1 MIKNLLLSLAFITSI
16 CFADLLKPTDNA
28 YLRATHILFEWEQEP
43 DAIEYNIKVFN
54 SNNEVVLDI
63 LEESTVYIGKDVF
76 NWNSQYYW
84 MVRPVFESDS
94 FGEWT
99 DPYSFSIGESRLIN
113 LDVDNYNPSLLQ
125 DGVMVYSQFQPYFI
139 IGAVDIYGNEIWN
152 TDVAFMNHV
161 SEFGELYGI
170 AEDRGVKFNFNHEY
184 LWISPENTYQI
195 DSHEV
200 KQIPNG
206 NFMAFATIFE
216 TGPIPIGDW
225 TNYFQI
231 LGYAADGVTNE
242 IPWLGLRIV
251 EFDKDTGEEVWSW
264 NPFDYFSMDDSDLY
278 GGTWWD
284 AAFTGFFDWM
294 HSNAFHF
301 DDQEGAIYVS
311 HRHLSRISKI
321 AYPSGDVIWNM
332 GLPAEYETGDD
343 NICTDLLFSFQHHIQ
358 LMDNGD
364 LLFFDNGNISDLL
377 FGEDDPITRI
387 RRIRVIDDSYC
398 ETVWQYDLPP
408 NLHGLGM
415 GSVQLLENN
424 NYFIYTFGSGL
435 GQGECSLIEINQNQD
450 MVWKA
455 TSQNPNTAWYR
466 SYKIP
471 SIYPDAFSV
480 LFDGY
485 TIDDANNPVI
495 QLSEDSIDFS
505 IYNKGGYNQL
515 YSYSLVDVSDGDAMF
530 NYQEGTF
537 DLEAESSLSISI
549 PVDNLEILESDIYF
563 RIWPTH
569 HSYSMKEL
577 NLLIK
582 ADTSILGDI
591 NFDDQLNIL
600 DIVSI
605 VDIILNDE
613 FNSIADL
620 NSDGLNNILDIVQL
634 VSLILE

>member
-1 MIKNLLLSLAFITSI
+1 MIKNLLLSLAFIISI

-231 LGYAADGVTNE
+231 LGYAADGITNE

-435 GQGECSLIEINQNQD
+435 DQGECSLIEINQNQD

>member
-1 MIKNLLLSLAFITSI
+1 MIKNFLLSLALIISV
-16 CFADLLKPTDNA
+16 CYADLLEPADNA

-94 FGEWT
+94 FGEWVG
-99 DPYSFSIGESRLIN
+99 PYSFSIGESRLIN

-170 AEDRGVKFNFNHEY
+170 SEDRGVKFNFNHEY
-184 LWISPENTYQI
+184 LWMSPENTYQI

-278 GGTWWD
+278 GGTWWN

-377 FGEDDPITRI
+377 FDEDDPITRI

-398 ETVWQYDLPP
+398 ETIWQYDLPP

-435 GQGECSLIEINQNQD
+435 DQGECSLIEITQDQD

-485 TIDDANNPVI
+485 TIDDANNSVI
-495 QLSEDSIDFS
+495 QLSGDSIDFS

-537 DLEAESSLSISI
+537 DLEAESSLSVSI
-549 PVDNLEILESDIYF
+549 PIDNLEILESDIYF

-577 NLLIK
+577 NLSIK
-582 ADTSILGDI
+582 ADTSIVGDI

-600 DIVSI
+600 DIVSM

-613 FNSIADL
+613 FNIIADI
-620 NSDGLNNILDIVQL
+620 NSDGLNNILDIIQL